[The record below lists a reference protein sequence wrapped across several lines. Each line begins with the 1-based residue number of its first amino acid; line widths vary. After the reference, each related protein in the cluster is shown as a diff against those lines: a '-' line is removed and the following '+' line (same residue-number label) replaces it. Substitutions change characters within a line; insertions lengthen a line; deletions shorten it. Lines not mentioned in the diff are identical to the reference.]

1 MLMEE
6 VTCQKC
12 QTTNEFYVEES
23 GPHLK
28 ALCNHCHSYIKFVS
42 RDNKVVFHFG
52 KYKDKEVSEIEDIQY
67 LKWVLGNIDKLSS
80 KMKDA
85 IQKQMSSFENLAR

>member
-6 VTCQKC
+6 VTCQRC
-12 QTTNEFYVEES
+12 QTKNEFYVEES

-52 KYKDKEVSEIEDIQY
+52 KYKGKEVSYIDDIAY
-67 LKWVLGNIDKLSS
+67 LKWVLKEVKLSS
-80 KMKDA
+80 KMKSA
-85 IQKQMSSFENLAR
+85 IEKQISSFENLAR

>member
-6 VTCQKC
+6 VTCQRC
-12 QTTNEFYVEES
+12 QTKNEFYVEES

-42 RDNKVVFHFG
+42 RDNKVVSHFG
-52 KYKDKEVSEIEDIQY
+52 KYKGKEVSYIDDIAY
-67 LKWVLGNIDKLSS
+67 LKWVLKEVKLSS
-80 KMKDA
+80 KMKSA
-85 IQKQMSSFENLAR
+85 IEKQISSFENLAR